1 MQTYLA
7 PKKRLRPLLVACII
21 FLLAVLLVLFLLP
34 SHLFLVIDIGIPII
48 IVALLVTWWLSRKQL
63 DSLYLM
69 MNNAYIRYR
78 QGVVSQMIDYDTF
91 VVCSRSMLFVM
102 KQMPS

>member
-69 MNNAYIRYR
+69 MNNAIK
-78 QGVVSQMIDYDTF
+78 GVN
-91 VVCSRSMLFVM
+91 C
-102 KQMPS
+102 